1 MQNQYNQY
9 NLEAPFRTYLSAENI
24 SPISL
29 KNYLSDLRH
38 FLGWFQGEQR
48 SSSFSV
54 HSSQNKAVVKEFNAD
69 SGVTQGLQN
78 DVLAAITPNMIAEYK
93 SYLSANGVPTKTVN
107 RRLSALRKFFTFAI
121 SQGWTKE
128 NPAKKINNIAS
139 LTNSGNLATDLGVG
153 LDRSKKGTG
162 QDLSL
167 LDILRKYESS
177 LQEKGL
183 RKAQINENVTVVR
196 ELLQISD

>member
-38 FLGWFQGEQR
+38 FLGWFQGEQ
-48 SSSFSV
+48 SSSAFTV
-54 HSSQNKAVVKEFNAD
+54 HSSQNGAVVQEFSTD
-69 SGVTQGLQN
+69 SGVTHDPQNGL
-78 DVLAAITPNMIAEYK
+78 LAAITPNIIAEYK

-107 RRLSALRKFFTFAI
+107 RRLSTLRKFFTFAI

-128 NPAKKINNIAS
+128 NPAKKISNIAS
-139 LTNSGNLATDLGVG
+139 LTNSGNLAIDVGVG
-153 LDRSKKGTG
+153 LDRPDQWTG

-167 LDILRKYESS
+167 HDILKKYESS
-177 LQEKGL
+177 LREKGL
-183 RKAQINENVTVVR
+183 LKAQINENITVVR